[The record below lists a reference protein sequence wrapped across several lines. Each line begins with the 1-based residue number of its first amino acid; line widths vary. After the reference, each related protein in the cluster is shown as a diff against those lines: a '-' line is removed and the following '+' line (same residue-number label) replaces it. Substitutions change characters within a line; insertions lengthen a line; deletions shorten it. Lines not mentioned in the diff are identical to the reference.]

1 MYKHRAQKD
10 MYGYD
15 RYLTHALKFFFE
27 LSLMFTVCDA
37 EIVVRVCALVDTV
50 LRSCSANCQHG
61 GRAFSPLCLADLIN
75 CHHFLS
81 ESKVGREEEKK
92 VSTDR
97 LYLSRYWNV

>member
-1 MYKHRAQKD
+1 MYKYRARKD

-37 EIVVRVCALVDTV
+37 EIVVSVCALVHTV
-50 LRSCSANCQHG
+50 LRSCSPDCQHG
-61 GRAFSPLCLADLIN
+61 GRAVSPLCLADLIN

-81 ESKVGREEEKK
+81 LSLKLAGRKK
-92 VSTDR
+92 R
-97 LYLSRYWNV
+97 R